1 MSKCNYTEEIFQW
14 LSHKSYTHKKK
25 KKKKSSSFILTFKTH
40 HREFPGSLAAKDLA
54 LSLLWLGLDP

>member
-25 KKKKSSSFILTFKTH
+25 KKKKVILFYPDIQDSSQGV
-40 HREFPGSLAAKDLA
+40 P
-54 LSLLWLGLDP
+54 W